1 MCSPELNN
9 AVDNLEE
16 DISHLDYA
24 VNKLIQANTEL
35 KKQLDESNRLLEIYR
50 SVARAVDNE

>member
-50 SVARAVDNE
+50 SVARAEDNE

>member
-50 SVARAVDNE
+50 SVARAEDN